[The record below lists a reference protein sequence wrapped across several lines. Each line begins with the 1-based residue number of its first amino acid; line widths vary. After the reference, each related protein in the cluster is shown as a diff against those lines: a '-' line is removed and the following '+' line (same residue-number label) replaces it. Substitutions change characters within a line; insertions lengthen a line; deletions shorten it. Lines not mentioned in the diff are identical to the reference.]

1 MINKQVNEMKF
12 QAQIINKV
20 CKPNGSK
27 YVEVVISQNG
37 KVLNVFCGSDAKV
50 ALKTA
55 ASLGKKLK
63 LGFSTVADFE
73 LV

>member
-1 MINKQVNEMKF
+1 MKF
-12 QAQIINKV
+12 QAQILNKV
-20 CKPNGSK
+20 CKVSGSK

-37 KVLNVFCGSDAKV
+37 KVHNVFCGSDAKA

-63 LGFSTVADFE
+63 LGFSNVADFE
-73 LV
+73 LI